1 MKKILLSLFCV
12 TMFSGLFAQSFSL
25 QDTNGVA
32 IAAGSTYQILG
43 NPTDIVMTAKIH
55 VKNNAAVDKQVKV
68 KKVINA
74 GDTLPLTL
82 NYFCWGVCY
91 APWTYISP
99 FAQPILAGQVT
110 DQFYGDYN
118 PQAVPGKS
126 FITYVF
132 FDVDNV
138 NDSVAVK
145 VEFNASPASVNDAP
159 KAQASV
165 SAAYPN
171 PAVNTFNLEYTIS
184 GQVNNA
190 KVVISNILGSQV
202 KEVVLDSRSGKLQ
215 IPVSEL
221 VNGIYFYSIVADEK
235 LVLTR
240 KFVVK
245 R

>member
-1 MKKILLSLFCV
+1 MKKILLSLFCIAL
-12 TMFSGLFAQSFSL
+12 FSGAFAQSFSL

-32 IAAGSTYQILG
+32 ISSGSVIQLLG
-43 NPTDIVMTAKIH
+43 DPMDAVMTAKIH
-55 VKNNAAVDKQVKV
+55 IKNNAAEAKDVKV
-68 KKVINA
+68 KKVIHE
-74 GDTLPLTL
+74 GDTLPLTM

-91 APWTYISP
+91 GPTTYVSP
-99 FAQPILAGQVT
+99 FAQTIQAGAVN

-118 PQAVPGKS
+118 PQTVPGKS
-126 FITYVF
+126 EITYVF
-132 FDVDNV
+132 FDANNV
-138 NDSVAVK
+138 NDSVAVT

-171 PAVNTFNLEYTIS
+171 PAISNFNLDYNIS
-184 GQVNNA
+184 GQVNKA

-202 KEVVLDSRSGKLQ
+202 KEVELDSRSGKLQ
-215 IPVSEL
+215 IPVSDL
-221 VNGIYFYSIVADEK
+221 VNGVYFYSIVADEQ